1 LKPIVLAIALAILVP
16 SAFAADNTSS
26 RRYGTSEAL
35 SVQHARL
42 GEVLMVRPVQ
52 LKSDKKVN
60 AGSAIG
66 AAVGYGAARKV
77 NGDYR
82 NAARVASGVIGGV
95 AGTAIQNGFS
105 GRRAVEIYVRDVS
118 DKRQRIIAIVQDADV
133 DVREGDQVFLVGKG
147 SKTRVVPIPPPT
159 LVGSIPGIGGVIPK
173 PIPPPTLVGSIP
185 SVSGESKLP
194 SVACG
199 RGGCTN
205 SNAED
210 GTWNGTSRSS
220 RGQDTCG
227 LMCPD
232 GYEVVP
238 GCLCASISPLTR
250 GQQ

>member
-1 LKPIVLAIALAILVP
+1 MKPIVLAIALAALAP

-35 SVQHARL
+35 SVQDARL

-52 LKSDKKVN
+52 LKSDKKIN

-77 NGDYR
+77 DGDYR
-82 NAARVASGVIGGV
+82 NGARVAGGVIGGI
-95 AGTAIQNGFS
+95 AGTSIQNGLS
-105 GRRAVEIYVRDVS
+105 GRRAIEIYVRDLS
-118 DKRQRIIAIVQDADV
+118 DNRQRVVAIVQDADA
-133 DVREGDQVFLVGKG
+133 DVREGDRVFLVGKG
-147 SKTRVVPIPPPT
+147 SKTRVVPISRST
-159 LVGSIPGIGGVIPK
+159 M
-173 PIPPPTLVGSIP
+173 T
-185 SVSGESKLP
+185 SVSGGEGLP
-194 SVACG
+194 KVACG
-199 RGGCTN
+199 WGGCTN

-210 GTWNGTSRSS
+210 GPWNGTSRSS

-238 GCLCASISPLTR
+238 GCLCGSISPLTR

>member
-1 LKPIVLAIALAILVP
+1 MKPIVLAIALAALVP

-35 SVQHARL
+35 SVQDARL

-77 NGDYR
+77 DGDYR
-82 NAARVASGVIGGV
+82 NAARVAAGVIGGV

-105 GRRAVEIYVRDVS
+105 GRRAVEIYVRELG
-118 DKRQRIIAIVQDADV
+118 DKRQRVIAIVQDADS
-133 DVREGDQVFLVGKG
+133 DVRQGDQVFLVGKG
-147 SKTRVVPIPPPT
+147 SKTRVVPIPRST
-159 LVGSIPGIGGVIPK
+159 M
-173 PIPPPTLVGSIP
+173 T
-185 SVSGESKLP
+185 SVSGGEGLP
-194 SVACG
+194 KVACG
-199 RGGCTN
+199 WGGCSN

-210 GTWNGTSRSS
+210 GPWNGTTRSS
-220 RGQDTCG
+220 LGQDSCG

-232 GYEVVP
+232 GYEVAP
-238 GCLCASISPLTR
+238 GCLCTRISPLTR

>member
-1 LKPIVLAIALAILVP
+1 LKPIVLAIALAALVP

-35 SVQHARL
+35 SVQDARL

-77 NGDYR
+77 DGDYR
-82 NAARVASGVIGGV
+82 NAARVAAGVIGGV

-105 GRRAVEIYVRDVS
+105 GRRAVEIYVRELG
-118 DKRQRIIAIVQDADV
+118 DKRQRVIAIVQDADS
-133 DVREGDQVFLVGKG
+133 DVRQGDQVFLVGKG
-147 SKTRVVPIPPPT
+147 SKTRVVPIPRST
-159 LVGSIPGIGGVIPK
+159 M
-173 PIPPPTLVGSIP
+173 T
-185 SVSGESKLP
+185 SVSGGEGLP
-194 SVACG
+194 KVACG
-199 RGGCTN
+199 WGGCSN

-210 GTWNGTSRSS
+210 GPWNGTTRSS
-220 RGQDTCG
+220 LGQDSCG

-232 GYEVVP
+232 GYEVAP
-238 GCLCASISPLTR
+238 GCLCTRISPLTR

>member
-1 LKPIVLAIALAILVP
+1 MKPIVLAIALAALVP

-35 SVQHARL
+35 SVQDARL

-60 AGSAIG
+60 TGSAIG

-77 NGDYR
+77 DGNYR
-82 NAARVASGVIGGV
+82 SAARVAAGVIGGV

-105 GRRAVEIYVRDVS
+105 GHRAVEIYVRELGDN
-118 DKRQRIIAIVQDADV
+118 RQRVIAIVQDADV
-133 DVREGDQVFLVGKG
+133 DVREGHRVFLVGKG
-147 SKTRVVPIPPPT
+147 SKTRVVPIPRT
-159 LVGSIPGIGGVIPK
+159 TSVCGGEGLPK
-173 PIPPPTLVGSIP
+173 
-185 SVSGESKLP
+185 
-194 SVACG
+194 VACG
-199 RGGCTN
+199 LGGCSN

-210 GTWNGTSRSS
+210 GPWNGSVRSTLD
-220 RGQDTCG
+220 QDSCG

-232 GYEVVP
+232 GYEVAP
-238 GCLCASISPLTR
+238 GCLCTSTSSLTR

>member
-1 LKPIVLAIALAILVP
+1 LKPIVLAIALAALVP

-35 SVQHARL
+35 SVQDARL

-77 NGDYR
+77 DGNYR
-82 NAARVASGVIGGV
+82 NAALVAAGVIGGV

-118 DKRQRIIAIVQDADV
+118 DKRQRVIAIVQDADV

-147 SKTRVVPIPPPT
+147 SKTRVVPIPRSTMT
-159 LVGSIPGIGGVIPK
+159 LVTGGEGPPK
-173 PIPPPTLVGSIP
+173 
-185 SVSGESKLP
+185 
-194 SVACG
+194 VACG
-199 RGGCTN
+199 WGGCSN
-205 SNAED
+205 SDAED
-210 GTWNGTSRSS
+210 DPRSTMTSVCGGEGLPKVACGLGGCSNSKAVDGPWNGTTLSTSH
-220 RGQDTCG
+220 QDT
-227 LMCPD
+227 
-232 GYEVVP
+232 Y
-238 GCLCASISPLTR
+238 
-250 GQQ
+250 